1 GLYPK
6 MKVGEQVLYLARLK
20 GLEKK
25 EALHRIKEWFE
36 RFEIGGWWNKNIEE
50 LSKGMAQKVQ
60 FVATVIHR
68 PALLIFDEPFTGFDP
83 INTNLIKNEIRR
95 LRDNGATIIFS
106 THRMESVEEVCD
118 NIALINKSEKILEG
132 PLRDIK
138 KAYRSDIY
146 EVEM

>member
-1 GLYPK
+1 TAPDQGSVSFNGEKLAPHHIREIGYLPEERGLYPK

-68 PALLIFDEPFTGFDP
+68 PALLIFDE
-83 INTNLIKNEIRR
+83 
-95 LRDNGATIIFS
+95 
-106 THRMESVEEVCD
+106 
-118 NIALINKSEKILEG
+118 
-132 PLRDIK
+132 
-138 KAYRSDIY
+138 
-146 EVEM
+146 